1 MRESIGDVDANIE
14 YVSDSQLLQFRK
26 VVSYILGANQQLLC
40 SRADCLALEGEK
52 SRQNPIPVS
61 PCCSKKKNWRK
72 NGGKMEV
79 AAHDS
84 AVQA

>member
-40 SRADCLALEGEK
+40 SRADCLGGGE
-52 SRQNPIPVS
+52 V
-61 PCCSKKKNWRK
+61 
-72 NGGKMEV
+72 
-79 AAHDS
+79 
-84 AVQA
+84 

>member
-40 SRADCLALEGEK
+40 SLADCLGGGE
-52 SRQNPIPVS
+52 V
-61 PCCSKKKNWRK
+61 
-72 NGGKMEV
+72 
-79 AAHDS
+79 
-84 AVQA
+84 